1 MRTALRAL
9 IVIAAT
15 LAALTISHD
24 LVAAQRVG
32 LIETLKNA
40 AFGIPPDAGR
50 GPKSLRDDVVFR
62 ETLETASESA
72 LLLRFV
78 DDTKLTMGES
88 AVVMVDEFVY
98 DPARGAGNMVI
109 SLSVGAFRFVSGKM
123 PKGGV
128 VIQTPSVVIGIRGTE
143 LLILVAADGTTL
155 VSVLRGAVEL
165 LTRNLGTLVTLLAR
179 QSVSVMLDG
188 RAGPVTDGVKG
199 TGDSS
204 VDVGIAPEADS
215 PDDSGPPGVRDA
227 LNRPLPTMPPIQAIL
242 PAIRP
247 MMPPPV
253 VHVPVVSPPSPPPSP
268 PPYVPHPCNC

>member
-242 PAIRP
+242 PR
-247 MMPPPV
+247 PV